1 MSLMVTNP
9 AIDIWME
16 IVMMSPTYL
25 PNLCEPA
32 KCTEETSLQLGVSS
46 LSEGV
51 AAVFALMTA
60 TVLQTFNMTAQ
71 LCFRQLYLLL
81 LCLCPSEIND

>member
-1 MSLMVTNP
+1 MVTNP
-9 AIDIWME
+9 AIDIKKE
-16 IVMMSPTYL
+16 IVMKSPTYL
-25 PNLCEPA
+25 PNICEVA

-71 LCFRQLYLLL
+71 LCCRRLYLLL